1 LLVPILLLLLTSC
14 ASTAAK
20 PSASASTNAAGL
32 AAGTLHD
39 ADAQLKSLLEA
50 GLAPQATGK
59 GRFIM
64 GGIDQLPPSLQGS
77 CPAGMTRDSV
87 QLTLFSDPASRAS
100 APAVV
105 VALTRG
111 GLGFEPWVTSPK
123 QPQTRVA
130 IARHGDFVIEVL
142 RHAIV
147 PTVDVVGWTPCLKGL
162 PNANATM
169 FPTSHGN

>member
-1 LLVPILLLLLTSC
+1 MLLTSC

-20 PSASASTNAAGL
+20 SSAPASVNAAGL
-32 AAGTLHD
+32 AAATLHD
-39 ADAQLKSLLEA
+39 GDAHLKSLLEA
-50 GLAPQATGK
+50 GLAPQKTGK

-64 GGIDQLPPSLQGS
+64 GGIDQLPPSLQGG
-77 CPAGMTRDSV
+77 CPAGTTRDSV
-87 QLTLFSDPASRAS
+87 QLTLFSDPAAPAS

-105 VALTRG
+105 EALTTG
-111 GLGFEPWVTSPK
+111 GLSFEPWVTSPK
-123 QPQTRVA
+123 QPRTQVA

-169 FPTSHGN
+169 FPTSHGA